1 MLEHAYKLQNIGYY
15 YRQKKVELE
24 GFGHAA
30 FYYFR
35 MLVTKVDKIINYLQS
50 RGHPYVP
57 QAIEKLY
64 YSDDPYKPLENLK
77 RIRHSYGD
85 LYKATKDLYDAAKE
99 HKDAMCTVHIEK
111 SLHYY
116 MYVATYLSGYLTTI
130 SHYGDDHMGMMKVN
144 KMLYKKYGNGGNGC
158 NGKGGKGGKGYGPN
172 GCTPVYKVAFDDVKD
187 VVDDLSEDIDDLK
200 DDIDDLQD

>member
-1 MLEHAYKLQNIGYY
+1 MLEHAYLCQNVMYY
-15 YRQKKVELE
+15 YKRNDVGLK
-24 GFGHAA
+24 GFAYLAGSK
-30 FYYFR
+30 FSG
-35 MLVTKVDKIINYLQS
+35 LVKKVDKIIKYLQS
-50 RGHPYVP
+50 RGHYYEP
-57 QAIEKLY
+57 QDIKKLY
-64 YSDDPYKPLENLK
+64 YNDDSYKPIENLK
-77 RIRHSYGD
+77 HIRHSYVE
-85 LYKATKDLYDAAKE
+85 LYEATKKLYYAAKE
-99 HKDAMCTVHIEK
+99 HKDAMCTVYIEK